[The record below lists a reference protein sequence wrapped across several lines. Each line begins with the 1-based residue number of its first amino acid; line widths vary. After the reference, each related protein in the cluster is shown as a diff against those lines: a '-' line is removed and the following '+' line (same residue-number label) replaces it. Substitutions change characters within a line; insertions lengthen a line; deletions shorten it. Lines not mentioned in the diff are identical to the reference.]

1 MLPTDLVEA
10 LTIPCSDDA
19 PAAPSSPVLAAL
31 FTFGL
36 LGALVLIFAGVW
48 S

>member
-10 LTIPCSDDA
+10 LTIPCTNEAS
-19 PAAPSSPVLAAL
+19 AAPSSLVPAAL

-36 LGALVLIFAGVW
+36 LGALVLAFAGVC